1 MNKGLWKKVE
11 EYQLDKWTDEYGFI
25 LRIAKENKWTKN
37 FTTQAILEYKKF
49 MYLAATSDKMVSP
62 SDIVDIVWHEH
73 LVFTKSY
80 KNFCLILGKTI
91 EHIPSTHNREEYDMF
106 KQAKEHTTLI
116 YNQVFGEQPK
126 EIWEYQSMYDSLH
139 LPKTKYKMS
148 TKLLIG
154 IFVSLAAI
162 PLLHYPLTLIYSN
175 ISSSAFLFGLT
186 VIFIGVIAF
195 LNEYNKSVLHDIIR
209 NSSEN
214 SFIHNL
220 HPYEMMY
227 LKNKNVKDGIIGTF
241 NELIEQHNIKTGP
254 NYTLELIQ
262 DTYIKNRE
270 QAYILR
276 KLKQFKTRKFTELIP
291 KLIGRP
297 LFTNQVTTIQ
307 GINKYINRSA
317 KFNKLFITNYAIL
330 LSIVFFAFMRIIIG
344 SERHKPVLFITIL
357 TLVIVISSL
366 FFLQRLASEGIHK
379 AITKYYTKRVKF
391 SKLKE
396 DNWQWSYF
404 LTGNAALGASLTTM
418 VILANAPIP
427 HISSNSNNSSNSC
440 SSDGSSSNS
449 SCGSSNSSS
458 CGSSCGGGG
467 CGGCGGD

>member
-1 MNKGLWKKVE
+1 MNKVHWKKIE
-11 EYQLDKWTDEYGFI
+11 EFQLDKWTDEYGFT
-25 LRIAKENKWTKN
+25 LRLAKENKWTKN

-62 SDIVDIVWHEH
+62 SDVVDVVWHEH

-91 EHIPSTHNREEYDMF
+91 EHIPSTHNREEYDIF

-116 YNQVFGEQPK
+116 YSQVFGEQPK

-162 PLLHYPLTLIYSN
+162 PFLHYPLTLIYSN

-186 VIFIGVIAF
+186 LIFIGTIAF

-214 SFIHNL
+214 SFIRNL

-330 LSIVFFAFMRIIIG
+330 LSIVFFAFMRIITG

-366 FFLQRLASEGIHK
+366 FFLQRLASESIHK
-379 AITKYYTKRVKF
+379 TIIRYYTQRVKF

-404 LTGNAALGASLTTM
+404 LTGNAALGAALTTM
-418 VILANAPIP
+418 VILANTPIP
-427 HISSNSNNSSNSC
+427 HISSSSNNSSC

-449 SCGSSNSSS
+449 SCGSSNSNS